1 MEVQDNDRSGNVA
14 FSGDL
19 DVYRR
24 TEFEN
29 ALPAPGTVD
38 RLVVDMRGARIVD
51 STIIAAIMRYRR
63 KFVELGGDPH
73 NIVIVVPPTLRRI
86 FEITGLVSLLTIVS
100 ADPLTEA

>member
-1 MEVQDNDRSGNVA
+1 VEVQDNDRTGRVT

-24 TEFEN
+24 SEVEG

-38 RLVVDMRGARIVD
+38 HLVIDMRGARALD
-51 STIIAAIMRYRR
+51 STIIAVIMRYRR

-73 NIVIVVPPTLRRI
+73 NIVIVVPPPLRRI

-100 ADPLTEA
+100 ADPLAET